1 MDLAFNGKSHLNRG
15 RNLLKVGGGVLRSYR
30 ACAQGSPTFFI
41 TLFERPKRVE
51 KAAGLVLATCRSSA
65 HSPNPYKLNPCA
77 ARVLNSAR
85 IATPLAPPANFAKNV
100 NGCCGGPE
108 LK

>member
-1 MDLAFNGKSHLNRG
+1 MNWG
-15 RNLLKVGGGVLRSYR
+15 RNLLRVCGGVLRSYR
-30 ACAQGSPTFFI
+30 AGVQGSPTFFI

-77 ARVLNSAR
+77 ARVLNSAS
-85 IATPLAPPANFAKNV
+85 IATPLAPPANFGRV
-100 NGCCGGPE
+100 E
-108 LK
+108 